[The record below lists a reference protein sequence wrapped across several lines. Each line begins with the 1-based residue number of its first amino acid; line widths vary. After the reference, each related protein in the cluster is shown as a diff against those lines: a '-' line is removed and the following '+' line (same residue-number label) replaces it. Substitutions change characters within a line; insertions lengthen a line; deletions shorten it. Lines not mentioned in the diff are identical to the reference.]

1 MKRLLLLSNS
11 TNHGAGYL
19 DHAIDAIVSFLG
31 PVRRPVF
38 VPFALRDQQAYAAKA
53 RDRLAAVGIDV
64 QAVTADAAGAA
75 ALEEAAAVF
84 VGGGN
89 TFRLLDRLQ
98 RSGLLEVLKRRAAAG
113 MPYLGASA
121 GTNIAAPTIKTT
133 NDMPIVQPASFS
145 ALGLVPFQINP
156 HYIDADP
163 ASRHMGETRE
173 ERLREYLEE
182 NETPVLA
189 LREGAWLRVEGDR
202 ARLEGAKGARIFR
215 RDAEPEEV
223 APGAALDHLLS
234 GALGSRPRAPR
245 ER

>member
-1 MKRLLLLSNS
+1 MRRLVLLSNS

-19 DHAIDAIVSFLG
+19 DHAMDAIAAFLG
-31 PVRRPVF
+31 PVRRLSF
-38 VPFALRDQQAYAAKA
+38 VPFALRDHAAYAAKA
-53 RDRLAAVGIDV
+53 RERFAAAGLELRG
-64 QAVTADAAGAA
+64 VTADAAGAA
-75 ALEEAAAVF
+75 ALEEAEAVF

-98 RSGLLEVLKRRAAAG
+98 RSGLLEVLRRRASAG

-156 HYIDADP
+156 HYVDADP
-163 ASRHMGETRE
+163 SSRHMGETRE
-173 ERLREYLEE
+173 ERLREFLEE

-189 LREGAWLRVEGDR
+189 LREGAWLRVEGDQ
-202 ARLEGAKGARIFR
+202 ARVEGTNGGRIFR
-215 RDAEPEEV
+215 RGAAPEEV
-223 APGAALDHLLS
+223 APGTVLDALLQA
-234 GALGSRPRAPR
+234 G
-245 ER
+245 

>member
-1 MKRLLLLSNS
+1 MRRLVLLSNS

-19 DHAIDAIVSFLG
+19 DHAMDAIAAFLG
-31 PVRRPVF
+31 PVRRLSF
-38 VPFALRDQQAYAAKA
+38 VPFALRDHAAYAAKA
-53 RDRLAAVGIDV
+53 RERFAAAGLELRG
-64 QAVTADAAGAA
+64 VTADAAGAA

-98 RSGLLEVLKRRAAAG
+98 RSGLLEVLRRRASAG

-156 HYIDADP
+156 HYVDADP
-163 ASRHMGETRE
+163 SSRHMGETRE
-173 ERLREYLEE
+173 ERLREFLEE

-189 LREGAWLRVEGDR
+189 LREGAWLRVEGDQ
-202 ARLEGAKGARIFR
+202 ARVEGTNGGRIFR
-215 RDAEPEEV
+215 RGAAPEEV
-223 APGAALDHLLS
+223 APGTVLDALLQA
-234 GALGSRPRAPR
+234 G
-245 ER
+245 